1 MADLSAL
8 AVIVGPDWA
17 AAHDDEWA
25 VRQSPVT
32 RTAGVAV
39 DHEQVTAPDVVIAR
53 TPHPIFESTGSD
65 RVLGPAPRAH
75 APVHVSG
82 LGPLP
87 EDEAGLRRQL
97 TRAVRGQGLRAV
109 AGHLR
114 RARESAELLSAG
126 LRRLG
131 RRDAQAPE
139 LLRRLDVLDAGL
151 VQLRAER
158 AAVQD
163 NLQPYIVA
171 QAQRMLHASA
181 ARVQSLR
188 EQYFDDSG
196 AARAGPLHELR
207 RAAQQLLRARKD
219 ALSAPEGTNRAEAE
233 RRYATLHAQLSE
245 QHPLL
250 QTYALQSP
258 QSTELDDLAR
268 DTPQN
273 ARVLMHRA
281 PEDPIEDMLDQ
292 VQASI
297 EHMQDELHHDPSVV
311 WRLPA
316 VVHATLL
323 QHGVPEQ
330 GMVASHAN
338 DIVREQQRD
347 DSLYRASVS
356 VLAMGLGIAAA
367 LPSGGTSLAVAGAV
381 TTAVDG
387 YQLFLSLQ
395 AYSFESSASG
405 TDLDLHRALLDSRPG
420 VGPVLLDA
428 VGTTVGALGVGIAA
442 RKTAFAQLEAHRGPL
457 GEMARGLK
465 ARLGG
470 DRAEALVDALGAAEA
485 ELLYRDIGPEVWAQ
499 LGAVPQGQVTASTRA
514 LGPEGL
520 RAWQAEL
527 GPQSLGT
534 VLAHV
539 PAGAWPH
546 LLSTTLN
553 PQDAL
558 RITRT
563 FSTQVIGVLGPQIK
577 GRGLARLAEGLAG
590 TQLRAHGEAVLI
602 DGQLSLQGH
611 ALLRALDSGQLAQ
624 MRQRLDVLV
633 QKSPLVAKLGPLRP
647 KDLRL
652 VERLAEQAAR
662 GDALDKDALS
672 GLKKRSGQS
681 KALVRRIV
689 DALGGTAK
697 NPGTRAHAL
706 MQAAPELRTGLKTLT
721 GSPRISQAM
730 KDKALDYVARALA
743 SDKVTFDRP
752 HLNDLLLSGV
762 HDVERIDDAL
772 DSRLLELE
780 YALDVVD
787 RGKAADGST
796 LFLGAKAGERVQL
809 RPGGPWVEM
818 PVPLPGEK
826 GTLQDIDVLFL
837 SPVGHVQA
845 LEVKRSV
852 QTLWHALDKT
862 GGRYLRKFVRWREQ
876 GAKTG
881 QTREVGVAIRHRDG
895 DWLTRRLASAEGTP
909 SQALSDA
916 AINVYE

>member
-1 MADLSAL
+1 M
-8 AVIVGPDWA
+8 PPE
-17 AAHDDEWA
+17 DEWGLQETPA
-25 VRQSPVT
+25 T
-32 RTAGVAV
+32 RTPAVAV
-39 DHEQVTAPDVVIAR
+39 DHTDLPTSAVVVAQ
-53 TPHPIFESTGSD
+53 TPHPIFESIGSD
-65 RVLGPAPRAH
+65 QLLSPAPRTH
-75 APVHVSG
+75 SPINVSG

-87 EDEAGLRRQL
+87 EDEAGLHRQL

-131 RRDAQAPE
+131 RRDDQGQE
-139 LLRRLDVLDAGL
+139 LLRRLSALEAGL
-151 VQLRAER
+151 GQLKAER
-158 AAVQD
+158 DAVQS
-163 NLQPYIVA
+163 NLQSHVVI
-171 QAQRMLHASA
+171 QAQRMLDVSA

-188 EQYFDDSG
+188 QQYFDEGG
-196 AARAGPLHELR
+196 APRHGPLHGLR
-207 RAAQQLLRARKD
+207 RAAQQLMRARKE
-219 ALSAPEGTNRAEAE
+219 ALSVPEGTKRAEAE
-233 RRYATLHAQLSE
+233 HRYADLHTRLAE
-245 QHPLL
+245 HHPLL
-250 QTYALQSP
+250 QTYALHSP
-258 QSTELDDLAR
+258 QSAELDDLAR
-268 DTPQN
+268 DG
-273 ARVLMHRA
+273 ARDAHVIMHRA
-281 PEDPIEDMLDQ
+281 PDDPLRGMLDE
-292 VQASI
+292 VQSSI
-297 EHMQDELHHDPSVV
+297 QDMQHTLRDDPSVV

-330 GMVASHAN
+330 GMVASHAH

-347 DSLYRASVS
+347 DALYRTSVS

-395 AYSFESSASG
+395 AYNFESGASG
-405 TDLDLHRALLDSRPG
+405 TDLDLKRALSDTRPD

-442 RKTAFAQLEAHRGPL
+442 RKTAFTQLGAHRGPL
-457 GEMARGLK
+457 GDMARGLK

-470 DRAEALVDALGAAEA
+470 QRAEALVGALGATEA
-485 ELLYRDIGPEVWAQ
+485 ELLYRDLGPEVWAQ
-499 LGAVPQGQVTASTRA
+499 LSTVSTEQLSAAVRS
-514 LGPEGL
+514 LGPDAL
-520 RAWQAEL
+520 RTRQAEL
-527 GPQSLGT
+527 GARSLGE
-534 VLAHV
+534 VLAQV
-539 PAGAWPH
+539 PERAWPH
-546 LLSTTLN
+546 LLSTALS

-558 RITRT
+558 RITQT
-563 FSTQVIGVLGPQIK
+563 FSPEVIANLAPQIK
-577 GRGLARLAEGLAG
+577 GRGLTRLAEGLSG
-590 TQLRAHGEAVLI
+590 TRLEVHGDAVLI
-602 DGQLSLQGH
+602 DGQLRLQGH
-611 ALLRALDSGQLAQ
+611 ALLRTLDNGQLAQ
-624 MRQRLDVLV
+624 MRQRLDVLGR
-633 QKSPLVAKLGPLRP
+633 KSPLISKLGPLSP
-647 KDLRL
+647 KDLTV

-672 GLKKRSGQS
+672 GLKKRSGQN

-689 DALGGTAK
+689 DALGGTAAK
-697 NPGTRAHAL
+697 PGARALEL
-706 MQAAPELRTGLKTLT
+706 MQVAPELRTGLNTLT
-721 GSPRISQAM
+721 GSPGISQAM

-787 RGKAADGST
+787 RGKAAEGST
-796 LFLGAKAGERVQL
+796 LFLGVKAGERVQL

-818 PVPLPGEK
+818 PLPMPGKK

-837 SPVGHVQA
+837 SPAGHVQA

-852 QTLWHALDKT
+852 QTLWQALDRT
-862 GGRYLRKFVRWREQ
+862 GGRYLRKFVEWREQ
-876 GAKTG
+876 GADVG
-881 QTREVGVAIRHRDG
+881 QTRQVAVAIRHRDG
-895 DWLTRRLASAEGTP
+895 DWANRSLDSANITP
-909 SQALSDA
+909 GDAVEKA
-916 AINVYE
+916 AIELWD